1 MKRLLFF
8 GAIGAALA
16 YFFDP
21 DQGARRRNITRDRVG
36 SLLRQS
42 SERGEQLGRL
52 AKGHAEGVA
61 YRATHPAPENVEPD
75 DVTLVNRIESE
86 VFRSRDLEKGQV
98 NINAVAGVVFLRGQ
112 LDREDKIKRLE
123 AAVRRVPGV
132 KDVRNLL
139 HVPGKPAPT
148 A

>member
-21 DQGARRRNITRDRVG
+21 DQGARRRNVTRDRLGRLVREG
-36 SLLRQS
+36 
-42 SERGEQLGRL
+42 SERGERLGRF
-52 AKGHAEGVA
+52 AGGHAEGVA
-61 YRATHPAPENVEPD
+61 YRATHPQPENVEPD

-86 VFRSRDLEKGQV
+86 VFRDRDAEKGQV
-98 NINAVAGVVFLRGQ
+98 NINAVGGVVFLRGQ
-112 LDREDKIKRLE
+112 LDREDRIKKLE

-139 HVPGKPAPT
+139 HVPGKAAPT
-148 A
+148 G